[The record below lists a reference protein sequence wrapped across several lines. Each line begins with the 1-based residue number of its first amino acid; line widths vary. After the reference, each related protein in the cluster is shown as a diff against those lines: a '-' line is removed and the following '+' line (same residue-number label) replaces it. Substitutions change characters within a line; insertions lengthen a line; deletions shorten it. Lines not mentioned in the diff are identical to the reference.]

1 MPSYYEYI
9 ISSLPALSFGAKP
22 PMSLERLL
30 FMCKDMISESD
41 TRALEAVK
49 EGALY
54 SEAAS
59 RIGALKKWAS
69 FDIMLKNEIVA
80 LRAARK
86 KTDPSRFMH
95 QNGHPESYSAAHI
108 AINAYRAASPLE
120 TEKILDAERWKK
132 LEDLS
137 FGHYFDAD
145 ALAIYALKL
154 AILEKW
160 EKIKTADKG
169 ALLDKALV

>member
-30 FMCKDMISESD
+30 SMCKDMVRESD
-41 TRALEAVK
+41 MKALEAVK

-54 SEAAS
+54 SKAAAG
-59 RIGALKKWAS
+59 IGAFKKWAS

-86 KTDPSRFMH
+86 KIDPSKFMR
-95 QNGHPESYSAAHI
+95 QNGDPESYRASHI
-108 AINAYRAASPLE
+108 AINAYRAASPID
-120 TEKILDAERWKK
+120 TEKMLDIERWRE
-132 LEDLS
+132 LDDMS

-160 EKIKTADKG
+160 EKIRTADKM
-169 ALLDKALV
+169 ALLEKSLA